1 MVHVRLP
8 THLHDYTGGLRE
20 AKFALPPGSTLADLL
35 AALEQR
41 WAGLRFRIIDEQ
53 DGVRRHIKLFV
64 DGESVR
70 DIGIT
75 LRPDAEVM
83 IVAALS
89 GG

>member
-1 MVHVRLP
+1 MIRVRLP
-8 THLHDYTGGLRE
+8 THLTDYTGGCAE
-20 AKFALPPGSTLADLL
+20 TAFDLPRGSTLADLL
-35 AALEQR
+35 AALDEKWR
-41 WAGLRFRIIDEQ
+41 GLRFRIIDEQ

-70 DIGIT
+70 KIAT
-75 LRPDAEVM
+75 ELRPDAEVM